1 MCTKNGNQGQESRGQ
16 GSQGKMV
23 ALYNFSPSS
32 CTYAADCVYMDI
44 ISIFSIFAIINYDVI
59 LCNVC
64 THAQQRFLTV
74 TCAKWWLLHAGR
86 NPGTSVN

>member
-32 CTYAADCVYMDI
+32 CTYAADCVHMYI
-44 ISIFSIFAIINYDVI
+44 ISIFSIFAVLIMMSYYVMFVHMHNRD
-59 LCNVC
+59 
-64 THAQQRFLTV
+64 F
-74 TCAKWWLLHAGR
+74 
-86 NPGTSVN
+86 